1 MSALPYF
8 DAEAIVAAVPMPAAI
23 ELLREAFRDLGE
35 LHPRRQVSLGPSDDL
50 LMMPAVAPSGIGVK
64 IVTVVSDN
72 PSRGLPLIHGHY
84 LFCDRETGVPLA
96 TLDGSALTALR
107 TPAASALATDVLAR
121 SDVRTLGIFGTGVQA
136 RGHIE
141 AVLAVRPGIESVVVC
156 GRSPESSKAFAAGV
170 DAGGRAASAASA
182 DEVAACD
189 VVCGCTSAAKP
200 VIPTAAVRPGTHVNL
215 VGSYSTARRE
225 VDDDLVAT
233 TSVFVDDREAAAE
246 ESGEL
251 IHAASGSWS
260 FDRIVGDLAELA
272 SGRAGRRDD
281 DEVTL
286 FKSVGLA
293 VEDVVVAAAVV
304 ARS

>member
-1 MSALPYF
+1 MNALLIED
-8 DAEAIVAAVPMPAAI
+8 DAI
-23 ELLREAFRDLGE
+23 D
-35 LHPRRQVSLGPSDDL
+35 QS
-50 LMMPAVAPSGIGVK
+50 
-64 IVTVVSDN
+64 
-72 PSRGLPLIHGHY
+72 
-84 LFCDRETGVPLA
+84 
-96 TLDGSALTALR
+96 
-107 TPAASALATDVLAR
+107 
-121 SDVRTLGIFGTGVQA
+121 
-136 RGHIE
+136 
-141 AVLAVRPGIESVVVC
+141 AVLDRTTLLLL
-156 GRSPESSKAFAAGV
+156 
-170 DAGGRAASAASA
+170 DL
-182 DEVAACD
+182 D
-189 VVCGCTSAAKP
+189 VV
-200 VIPTAAVRPGTHVNL
+200 
-215 VGSYSTARRE
+215 E